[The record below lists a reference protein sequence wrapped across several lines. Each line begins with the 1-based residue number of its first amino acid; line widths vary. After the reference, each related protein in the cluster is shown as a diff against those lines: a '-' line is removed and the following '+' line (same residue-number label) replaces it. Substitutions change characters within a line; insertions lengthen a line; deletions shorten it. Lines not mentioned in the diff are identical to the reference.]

1 MNRRAVGPTVLAA
14 VVVLVAFAGA
24 TARAQ
29 QDTPPPAPPASA
41 QPSASPANSVAPA
54 APASSG
60 DAPAASGAPASTPK
74 SAVMGYAYSEHA
86 RPAAAT
92 AAPVH
97 HARMVRHAGEALAT
111 FTGFEMLA
119 DGGSRLF
126 VQLDKTVEVEQAKD
140 VEVAPRAHGRKG
152 KRAAAAATNRL
163 VFTFKGAELEHFN
176 DSHSLETMHFNTPI
190 LRARLEPAGRNL
202 RLVVVLRADA
212 TPTLK
217 SVPAKDNGSIV
228 QIDFPQGTYLPPGDS
243 LVSTPSD
250 GTRQPVQGALPSH
263 DSSGNQG
270 QGGGPSP

>member
-1 MNRRAVGPTVLAA
+1 
-14 VVVLVAFAGA
+14 
-24 TARAQ
+24 
-29 QDTPPPAPPASA
+29 
-41 QPSASPANSVAPA
+41 
-54 APASSG
+54 
-60 DAPAASGAPASTPK
+60 
-74 SAVMGYAYSEHA
+74 MGYAYGTHA
-86 RPAAAT
+86 VAA
-92 AAPVH
+92 AAPVRRT
-97 HARMVRHAGEALAT
+97 RMVRHAGEALAT

-126 VQLDKTVEVEQAKD
+126 VQLDKTVDVEQAKD
-140 VEVAPRAHGRKG
+140 VEVAPKPHGRKG
-152 KRAAAAATNRL
+152 KRAAAVATNRL

-176 DSHSLETMHFNTPI
+176 DSHSLETVHFNTPV

-243 LVSTPSD
+243 LVSPQND
-250 GTRQPVQGALPSH
+250 GAKQPAQGALPSN

-270 QGGGPSP
+270 QSSGPSP